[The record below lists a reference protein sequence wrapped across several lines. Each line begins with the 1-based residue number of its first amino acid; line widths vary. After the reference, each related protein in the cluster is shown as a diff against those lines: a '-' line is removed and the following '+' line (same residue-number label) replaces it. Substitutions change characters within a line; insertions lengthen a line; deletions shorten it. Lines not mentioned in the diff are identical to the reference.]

1 MKDQKRHILVC
12 LQNGDYAITEGNDNI
27 HILGTG
33 NETANTERD
42 IGVFTVEFQSRASEL
57 FNVNERKYVRT
68 GVILWVNEKKMEDLL
83 TSYHMES
90 QKTDEWTLSVLQPEI
105 MLEKVPQLFW
115 SVVLL
120 ANKAESHC
128 SSKIGQSLSGKFSE
142 MLTILLPQLDWS
154 RVLHGDTD
162 GKRTRV
168 DSIKCAEYKK
178 IQETCNLDELD

>member
-1 MKDQKRHILVC
+1 MALKVELIEREMKDQKRHILVS

-57 FNVNERKYVRT
+57 FNVNEQKYVRT

-90 QKTDEWTLSVLQPEI
+90 QQTNEWTQSILQPEI

-120 ANKAESHC
+120 PNKAKSHC
-128 SSKIGQSLSGKFSE
+128 SSEIG
-142 MLTILLPQLDWS
+142 
-154 RVLHGDTD
+154 
-162 GKRTRV
+162 
-168 DSIKCAEYKK
+168 
-178 IQETCNLDELD
+178 